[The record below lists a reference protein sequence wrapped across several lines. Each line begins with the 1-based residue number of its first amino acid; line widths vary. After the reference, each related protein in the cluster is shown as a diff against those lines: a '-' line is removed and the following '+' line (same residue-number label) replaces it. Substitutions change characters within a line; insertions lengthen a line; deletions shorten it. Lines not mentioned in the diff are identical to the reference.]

1 MIEKIIIWAVPVVFA
16 ITIHEVAHG
25 WTASKLGDQTAR
37 MLGRLTLNPIKH
49 VDPIGTV
56 LVPLL
61 LMYAGNFIFGWA
73 KPVPVDWRNLRHPRR
88 DMAIV
93 AAAGP
98 FANLLMLIGWTLLA
112 KLCFESNVQSGGMI
126 GAIFAMSQAGIM
138 INALL
143 MLLNLL
149 PVPPLDGSRVVSAL
163 LPPRLAYGYNRLES
177 IGLLIMVLLLATQ
190 ALGLIL
196 GPPLESLLHV
206 VDLFLL
212 W

>member
-25 WTASKLGDQTAR
+25 WTGSKLGDQTAR

-88 DMAIV
+88 YMAIV

-112 KLCFESNVQSGGMI
+112 
-126 GAIFAMSQAGIM
+126 
-138 INALL
+138 
-143 MLLNLL
+143 
-149 PVPPLDGSRVVSAL
+149 
-163 LPPRLAYGYNRLES
+163 
-177 IGLLIMVLLLATQ
+177 
-190 ALGLIL
+190 
-196 GPPLESLLHV
+196 
-206 VDLFLL
+206 
-212 W
+212 